1 MADPLSS
8 ALSNPAL
15 LTQASKPEWR
25 MSEAQTRE
33 EAEKLA
39 KEFEAMFLQEMLQ
52 PIFDQIETDGPFGGG
67 QAEAAFR
74 PMLLE
79 NYAKSISDSGG
90 IGISDSILTEI
101 LRMQGLE

>member
-1 MADPLSS
+1 MADPITG
-8 ALSNPAL
+8 AMADPAFL
-15 LTQASKPEWR
+15 ARAGQSDWR
-25 MSEAQTRE
+25 VPEAQTRE
-33 EAEKLA
+33 QAEKLA

-79 NYAKSISDSGG
+79 NYAKSMSNTGG
-90 IGISDSILTEI
+90 VGISDAILNEI